1 MISCMSDGIYEM
13 KRAYYDSTLCQSLK
27 DDFADS
33 RLDVSEILKTVQHMQ
48 KDQEGLDEVLF

>member
-1 MISCMSDGIYEM
+1 MSDGIYEM